1 MLNSKLRIGDRV
13 SIKRAFSEDDVLM
26 FSSLALDK
34 NPIHIDPIYASQT
47 NFGRQ
52 IVHGMLVSSLF
63 SGLIG
68 EQLPGKGTI
77 YLGQTIKFVKPV
89 FLDEEVE
96 ASVEVISI
104 RSDKPIVT
112 LKTICKTNRNGI
124 VVEGEAVVKIS
135 KRSEKNG

>member
-1 MLNSKLRIGDRV
+1 MNPKLAVGDRV
-13 SIKRAFSEDDVLM
+13 TIKKAFSEEDVLI
-26 FSSLALDK
+26 FSRLALDK
-34 NPIHIDPIYASQT
+34 NPIHIDPKYASQT

-63 SGLIG
+63 SGLLG

-77 YLGQTIKFVKPV
+77 YLGQTIKFIMPV
-89 FLDEEVE
+89 FLNEEVE

-112 LKTICKTNRNGI
+112 LKTTCKTNRSGI

-135 KRSEKNG
+135 KGIEKNG